1 MPIAAGRSFVWD
13 RCNAEPTA
21 GKRRESKGRSFLRA
35 REVVAVD
42 VPKDC
47 VHLHDVLGEIAPALQ
62 LHAWHCGLCSVAF
75 ETAG

>member
-1 MPIAAGRSFVWD
+1 MVWD

-62 LHAWHCGLCSVAF
+62 LHA
-75 ETAG
+75 